1 MHTQTCYDGYLF
13 FLPDLRR
20 IVELLTVLQE
30 KEDVSLP
37 KDQMEQ
43 LKQVLTSSFFNSVK
57 EVYQHVYQ
65 TVDIAGNPEVK
76 ATATAKV
83 S

>member
-30 KEDVSLP
+30 SECDSCRDSMLTFHLP
-37 KDQMEQ
+37 QFPCIHNYMHHNTK
-43 LKQVLTSSFFNSVK
+43 
-57 EVYQHVYQ
+57 
-65 TVDIAGNPEVK
+65 I
-76 ATATAKV
+76 
-83 S
+83 